1 MKIGSHTT
9 SSKRD
14 SRPPHFARYVLLAA
28 LAAPLAACSTA
39 PKSDI
44 GLIDVQRIMANWPK
58 FQNYQNQLSVDA
70 QTIERSKQPEREKA
84 KLRGALQQR
93 YAQDQTELY
102 NDVTDAAKQVAASRN
117 LKLIFTRQYVG
128 YGGVD
133 ITSDIEKIL
142 KIDDKSTPAP

>member
-1 MKIGSHTT
+1 MKM
-9 SSKRD
+9 KD
-14 SRPPHFARYVLLAA
+14 ARRLISACTLLA
-28 LAAPLAACSTA
+28 LGACSTA

-70 QTIERSKQPEREKA
+70 QTIERSKKPEREKA
-84 KLRGALQQR
+84 KLRDQLQQR

-102 NDVTDAAKQVAASRN
+102 NDVTGAAKQVAANRN
-117 LKLIFTRQYVG
+117 LKLVFTRQYVG

-133 ITSDIEKIL
+133 ITPDIEKIL

>member
-1 MKIGSHTT
+1 MMMK
-9 SSKRD
+9 D
-14 SRPPHFARYVLLAA
+14 ARRLIAACALLA
-28 LAAPLAACSTA
+28 LCACSTA

-70 QTIERSKQPEREKA
+70 QTIERSKKPEREKA
-84 KLRGALQQR
+84 RLRDQLQQR
-93 YAQDQTELY
+93 YAADQTELY
-102 NDVTDAAKQVAASRN
+102 NDVTGAAKQVAASRN
-117 LKLIFTRQYVG
+117 LKLVFTRQYVG

-133 ITSDIEKIL
+133 ITTDIEKIL

>member
-1 MKIGSHTT
+1 MRKLNVRRVISA
-9 SSKRD
+9 S
-14 SRPPHFARYVLLAA
+14 ALLVLC
-28 LAAPLAACSTA
+28 ACSTA
-39 PKSDI
+39 PKTDI

-70 QTIERSKQPEREKA
+70 QAIERSKKSEREKA
-84 KLRGALQQR
+84 KMRGALQLR
-93 YAQDQTELY
+93 FNQDQNELY

-117 LKLIFTRQYVG
+117 LKLVFTRQYVG

-133 ITSDIEKIL
+133 ITPDIEKIL

>member
-1 MKIGSHTT
+1 MMK
-9 SSKRD
+9 D
-14 SRPPHFARYVLLAA
+14 ARRLIAACALLA
-28 LAAPLAACSTA
+28 LCACSTA
-39 PKSDI
+39 PKNDI

-70 QTIERSKQPEREKA
+70 QTIERSKKPEREKA
-84 KLRGALQQR
+84 RLRDQLQQR

-102 NDVTDAAKQVAASRN
+102 NDVTGAAKQVAASRN
-117 LKLIFTRQYVG
+117 LKLVFTRQYVG

-133 ITSDIEKIL
+133 ITTDIEKIL